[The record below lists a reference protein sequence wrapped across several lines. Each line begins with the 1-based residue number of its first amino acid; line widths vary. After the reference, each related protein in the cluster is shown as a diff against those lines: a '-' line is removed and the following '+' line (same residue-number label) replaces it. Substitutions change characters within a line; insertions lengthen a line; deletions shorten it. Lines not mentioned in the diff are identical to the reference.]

1 MKLCCEY
8 YFDELVYVDF
18 GDRKVIG
25 KVQSHRITDTGMVLY
40 NVPGAGVYVPPTMVH
55 KLTEEQESKYFEVIK
70 KYDGINKAEVFT
82 EFTEEMQKIFK
93 KEE

>member
-18 GDRKVIG
+18 GDHKIIG
-25 KVQSHRITDTGMVLY
+25 KVQSHRITETGMVLY

-55 KLTEEQESKYFEVIK
+55 KLTEVQELAYFELLK
-70 KYDGINKAEVFT
+70 KWDGKNKIGSFV
-82 EFTEEMQKIFK
+82 EEMQEIFK